1 MPGRKVKSIVNGK
14 APAEGA
20 TQNVTELIA
29 RRAYELYE
37 SRGSS
42 AGDEL
47 TDWLT
52 AEQEVLAGFSSLT
65 SEAKGSTRELEVVAK
80 AAPRKKRLKVASPA
94 TARKK
99 TNSAT
104 TRSTV
109 KPKSAHP

>member
-1 MPGRKVKSIVNGK
+1 MPGRKVKSIVDGN
-14 APAEGA
+14 APVEGA
-20 TQNVTELIA
+20 TLNVTELIA

-37 SRGSS
+37 SRGSRP
-42 AGDEL
+42 GDEL

-52 AEQEVLAGFSSLT
+52 AEREVLAGFGSLA

-80 AAPRKKRLKVASPA
+80 AAPRKKALKVASPA

-99 TNSAT
+99 TNSTT

>member
-1 MPGRKVKSIVNGK
+1 MPSRKVKSIVDGNT
-14 APAEGA
+14 PAEAA
-20 TQNVTELIA
+20 TLNVTELIE

-37 SRGSS
+37 SRGSRP
-42 AGDEL
+42 GDEL

-52 AEQEVLAGFSSLT
+52 AEREVLAGFSSLT
-65 SEAKGSTRELEVVAK
+65 SDPKGSTRDLEVVAP
-80 AAPRKKRLKVASPA
+80 AAPRKKALKVASPA

-99 TNSAT
+99 TSPTT